1 MFIEQAIYYLNH
13 VTNGCAR
20 RGSEGAMYIS
30 ARERKILDILLSNDE
45 GTTVGELAQQLDVSN
60 RTIHRDLKGLEQ
72 ILNDYHLRLVKKAG
86 VGIRV
91 IGEAEKKKE
100 LALHL
105 FHLSHKEY
113 TPEERQVIIL
123 IALLEATEPVKLLS
137 LANDLNVTV
146 ATISHDLDKIDQMI
160 EKYELSLIRRRGYGV
175 EITGSES
182 AKRRMMSELL
192 FRHVDEHEFLSL
204 MKESIQKKSSD
215 TLNTVTEKLLGLV
228 DKKKLAIIEQQI
240 EQIKIKEE
248 LPFTFADS
256 SYIALVV
263 HLALAIERI
272 SQGES
277 INFEQ
282 RYLETIQP
290 TKEYKTAEKIA
301 RSLERAFRITIPKE
315 EIGYITMHLMGAK
328 LRDRQGYMLEEASF
342 EIGIKAQELIRFVSA
357 ELHVDITNDY
367 TLYEDLVIHL
377 KPALYRIQ
385 HNMGIANPLLGKIM
399 QDYPE
404 LFAVLEKGAK
414 RVFPDVSVP
423 KEEIGYLVLH
433 FAAALLRKKKGLR
446 ALVICSSGIGTAKI
460 LATRLKKEIPDIAHM
475 EQISVFELRNKDA
488 TRYDLIV
495 STVPIDGLAQPY
507 FVVSPMLQE
516 EEVMSIKQFLKN
528 RNVVSSKEDV
538 DGTSEKSYD
547 VIKKMASIQKAS
559 ETIFRILD
567 GFMLQQVN
575 SRSMKEV
582 LAEACY
588 QLWQKGVICDSEKV
602 LAELLRREKLGGL
615 GIPETPFVL
624 YHTRSPAVFFPSFTI
639 YRLAECQTV
648 KGMHD
653 QPVEVNTVLL
663 LLAPDSASQEMLSV
677 LSHISSLVIK
687 DEDSVALFSKGDRE
701 QVHSFLSHHLEKFF
715 MTIFNNNVR
724 SE

>member
-240 EQIKIKEE
+240 EQIKEE

-342 EIGIKAQELIRFVSA
+342 EVGIKAQELIRFVSA

-414 RVFPDVSVP
+414 QVFPDVSVP
-423 KEEIGYLVLH
+423 QEEIGYLVLH

-528 RNVVSSKEDV
+528 RNAVSSKEDV

-582 LAEACY
+582 LAEACH

-624 YHTRSPAVFFPSFTI
+624 YHTRSPAVLFPSFTI

-653 QPVEVNTVLL
+653 QPVEANTVLL
-663 LLAPDSASQEMLSV
+663 LLAPDSVSQEMLSV

-701 QVHSFLSHHLEKFF
+701 QVHSFLSYHLEKFF
-715 MTIFNNNVR
+715 HNYL
-724 SE
+724 

>member
-1 MFIEQAIYYLNH
+1 
-13 VTNGCAR
+13 
-20 RGSEGAMYIS
+20 MYIS

>member
-45 GTTVGELAQQLDVSN
+45 GMTVGELAQQLDVSN
-60 RTIHRDLKGLEQ
+60 RTIHRDLKGIEH
-72 ILNDYHLRLVKKAG
+72 ILKDYRLRLVKKAG

-204 MKESIQKKSSD
+204 MKESIQKKSVN
-215 TLNTVTEKLLGLV
+215 TFNTVTEKLLGLV
-228 DKKKLAIIEQQI
+228 DKKKLVIIEQQI
-240 EQIKIKEE
+240 EQIKEE
-248 LPFTFADS
+248 LPFTIADS

-282 RYLETIQP
+282 RYLETIQT
-290 TKEYKTAEKIA
+290 TKEYKTAEKIV

-328 LRDRQGYMLEEASF
+328 LRDRQGYILEEASF
-342 EIGIKAQELIRFVSA
+342 EVGIKAQELIRFVSA

-377 KPALYRIQ
+377 KPALYRLQ
-385 HNMGIANPLLGKIM
+385 HNMGIANPLLEKIV

-404 LFAVLEKGAK
+404 LFAILKKSVKQ
-414 RVFPDVSVP
+414 VFPDVTVP
-423 KEEIGYLVLH
+423 DEEIGYLVLH

-475 EQISVFELRNKDA
+475 EQISVFELRNKDV
-488 TRYDLIV
+488 TRYDLVV
-495 STVPIDGLAQPY
+495 STVPIDGLAKPY

-516 EEVMSIKQFLKN
+516 EEVRSIKQFLKS
-528 RNVVSSKEDV
+528 RNVVSFKEDI
-538 DGTSEKSYD
+538 DGAAGKSYD
-547 VIKKMASIQKAS
+547 VIKKMDSIQKTS
-559 ETIFRILD
+559 ETIFRILE
-567 GFMLQQVN
+567 GFSLQQVN
-575 SRSMKEV
+575 SHSIKEV
-582 LAEACY
+582 LAEACH
-588 QLWQKGVICDSEKV
+588 QLWQKGIIRDSGKV
-602 LAELLRREKLGGL
+602 LAELLRREGLGGL
-615 GIPETPFVL
+615 GIPETSLAL
-624 YHTRSPAVFFPSFTI
+624 YHTRSPAVLFPSFTI
-639 YRLAECQTV
+639 YRLTKSQTI
-648 KGMHD
+648 KGMND
-653 QPVEVNTVLL
+653 QPMDVNTILL
-663 LLAPDSASQEMLSV
+663 LLAPDSPSQETLSV
-677 LSHISSLVIK
+677 LSHISSLIIK
-687 DEDSVALFSKGDRE
+687 DEDSIALFANGDCE

-715 MTIFNNNVR
+715 MTIFNN
-724 SE
+724 